1 MSAPLLIDLCCSAG
15 GATRGY
21 QLAGFE
27 VWGVDV
33 VPQVRYP
40 GSRFI
45 RADALDVLA
54 EIGCGRLPRPV
65 AVHASPPCQ
74 TWSAY
79 RRRGS
84 GVGAGYPDLIGDLR
98 MMLGL
103 LGIPY
108 VIENVPGAPLLDPIR
123 LCGSSFGL
131 DVRRHRLFE
140 TSWPTTAPPCD
151 HGWQTPRF
159 PQATNRTN
167 PRSTVEV
174 GVRRIP
180 LAVQQR
186 AMGGVDWMTREELSQ
201 AIPPAYTTWI
211 GQRLMEHLALGRAA

>member
-33 VPQVRYP
+33 RPQPRYP

-54 EIGCGRLPRPV
+54 EIGCGRLPWPA

-108 VIENVPGAPLLDPIR
+108 VIENVPGAPLLGPIR

-140 TSWPTTAPPCD
+140 TSWPTTAPACD

-180 LAVQQR
+180 LAVQQQ
-186 AMGGVDWMTREELSQ
+186 AMQIDWMTREELSQ
-201 AIPPAYTTWI
+201 AVPPAFTRYL
-211 GQRLMEHLALGRAA
+211 GVRLMEHLAAGRAA